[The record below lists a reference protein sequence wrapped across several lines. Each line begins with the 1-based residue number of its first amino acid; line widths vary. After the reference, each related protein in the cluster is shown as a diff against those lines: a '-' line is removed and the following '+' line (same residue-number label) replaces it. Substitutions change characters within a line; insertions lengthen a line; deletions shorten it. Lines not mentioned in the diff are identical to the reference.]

1 MRRFVH
7 RENIKHLRGVLERT
21 TDAAERRRIQQL
33 IAEQETQLPDPEP
46 EPEPEQRLCPFCQ
59 HTMIFRR
66 SQEMEI
72 KGRGRVPLAIF
83 FCARCNRVHLDLGDG
98 SADRKQGAA
107 E

>member
-46 EPEPEQRLCPFCQ
+46 EQRLCPFCQ
-59 HTMIFRR
+59 HTLIVRR
-66 SQEMEI
+66 LQEMEI
-72 KGRGRVPLAIF
+72 KGRGCVPLAIF
-83 FCARCNRVHLDLGDG
+83 FCAQCNRVHLDLGDG
-98 SADRKQGAA
+98 SADHKQSAA

>member
-1 MRRFVH
+1 MRRFVY

-21 TDAAERRRIQQL
+21 TDEAERRRIQQL

-46 EPEPEQRLCPFCQ
+46 EQRLCPFCQ

-66 SQEMEI
+66 LQEMEI

-98 SADRKQGAA
+98 SADRKQSAA